1 VIKCSKESTIMGLF
15 GRKKKKSEKEKKE
28 RLILNSPLGTF
39 YYINNPPTDEYG
51 YEGYIIWTASG
62 TSEEET
68 SVYIDAD
75 SPDTTQAGLCY
86 SRLEALVAD
95 QNRVEDENTDII
107 ADHFTRM
114 PDMVKTGYSR
124 NTCSD
129 DMTLIWLGVF
139 RNGDTQFSYD
149 SAGIYAD
156 DICLTIHADGS
167 KEIEYI
173 SDYETHVDKLQT

>member
-1 VIKCSKESTIMGLF
+1 MILRSGRFIISTIRLRTSTATKAVLS
-15 GRKKKKSEKEKKE
+15 GRQ
-28 RLILNSPLGTF
+28 
-39 YYINNPPTDEYG
+39 
-51 YEGYIIWTASG
+51 A
-62 TSEEET
+62 
-68 SVYIDAD
+68 AD

-86 SRLEALVAD
+86 SRLEALFAD

-156 DICLTIHADGS
+156 DICLTVHADGS

-173 SDYETHVDKLQT
+173 SDYEKHVDKL

>member
-1 VIKCSKESTIMGLF
+1 MGLF
-15 GRKKKKSEKEKKE
+15 GRKKKEPEKPKE
-28 RLILNSPLGTF
+28 ERITFDSPLGKF

-95 QNRVEDENTDII
+95 QERVDDEITERI
-107 ADHFTRM
+107 ADHFLSM
-114 PDMVKTGYSR
+114 PNMIAGGY
-124 NTCSD
+124 NKQMITD
-129 DMTLIWLGVF
+129 GMTLIWLGVF

-149 SAGIYAD
+149 AAGIYAD
-156 DICLTIHADGS
+156 DICLTVHADGS

-173 SDYETHVDKLQT
+173 YEYEKRVDKM

>member
-1 VIKCSKESTIMGLF
+1 MGLF
-15 GRKKKKSEKEKKE
+15 GRKKKEPEKPKE
-28 RLILNSPLGTF
+28 ERITFDSPLGKF

-95 QNRVEDENTDII
+95 QDRIEDEMTDII
-107 ADHFTRM
+107 AGHFMRK
-114 PDMVKTGYSR
+114 PDMIARGYM
-124 NTCSD
+124 NNMVAD
-129 DMTLIWLGVF
+129 GMTLIWLGVF

-149 SAGIYAD
+149 AAGIYAD
-156 DICLTIHADGS
+156 DICLTVHADGS

-173 SDYETHVDKLQT
+173 YEYEKRVDKM

>member
-1 VIKCSKESTIMGLF
+1 MGLF
-15 GRKKKKSEKEKKE
+15 GRKKKGPEKKQEE
-28 RLILNSPLGTF
+28 RITFDSPLGKF
-39 YYINNPPTDEYG
+39 YYINNPPTNEYG
-51 YEGYIIWTASG
+51 YEGSIIWKASG
-62 TSEEET
+62 ASEEET

-86 SRLEALVAD
+86 SRLEALFAD

-173 SDYETHVDKLQT
+173 SDHEKHVDKLQT